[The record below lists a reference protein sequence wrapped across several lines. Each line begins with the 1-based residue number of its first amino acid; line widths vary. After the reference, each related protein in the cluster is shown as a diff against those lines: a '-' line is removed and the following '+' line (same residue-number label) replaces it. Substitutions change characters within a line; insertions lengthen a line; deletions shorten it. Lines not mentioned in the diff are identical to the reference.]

1 MNVPFAG
8 LQSLVLFTQY
18 KTVTCFFI
26 WTLSIIT
33 NEHMGYDTA
42 SPQESGEGAFQDKAS
57 AIHKWVAMQM
67 LLEVTCYFSSQ
78 GCPQLEMVLLE
89 LPLCPSVHKQI

>member
-42 SPQESGEGAFQDKAS
+42 ASGEWGRSISRQSQCNPQVSSYADAS
-57 AIHKWVAMQM
+57 GSH
-67 LLEVTCYFSSQ
+67 LLLLSTQ